1 MRLTD
6 AEKGPFHKM
15 REVSEL
21 RTQYQCEFR
30 LHMKLK
36 LGDTHTRASV
46 AGIELHR
53 RVSMQSDKQHT
64 GNNENRLVPL
74 LIIVVTLIAG
84 FLWILW

>member
-21 RTQYQCEFR
+21 RTQYQCEYR
-30 LHMKLK
+30 LHLKQK
-36 LGDTHTRASV
+36 LGDSHSRASV
-46 AGIELHR
+46 TGTELHR
-53 RVSMQSDKQHT
+53 RVSTQSDKSHLR
-64 GNNENRLVPL
+64 NNENRLVPL